1 MASLKTQVTRVGPG
15 LTLPE
20 GEGESCL
27 VIIYGPGLGRRI
39 PLLAAETVL
48 GRDPSCNLVV
58 ELENVSRR
66 HCVVRCRDAGVTIQ
80 DLASTNGT
88 WVNEQEVRRPEERQ
102 LRSGDLIKVGG
113 CILKFLQAGNVEAL
127 YHEEIYRTIV
137 VDGLTQVH
145 TKRYFLEF
153 LDREMARCSRY
164 GRPLSL
170 LMFDVDNFKQ
180 VNDELGHLTGDYVL
194 RELALLVKNR
204 MIRKEELVARYG
216 GEEFAVVLPES
227 GPQKVRIFAEKLR
240 ALVADHR
247 FLFETRRIPITV
259 SVGVADMNSEI
270 VDPVAFIKA
279 ADMNLLAAKRAGRN
293 CVVG

>member
-1 MASLKTQVTRVGPG
+1 MATEQTQVTRIAPR
-15 LTLPE
+15 LSLSTE
-20 GEGESCL
+20 RGESCL

-39 PLLAAETVL
+39 PLAEGQISL
-48 GRDPSCNLVV
+48 GRDPNCNVV
-58 ELENVSRR
+58 IELENVSRR
-66 HCVVRCRDAGVTIQ
+66 HCVVRSTEEGVTIR
-80 DLASTNGT
+80 DLGSTNGT
-88 WVNEQEVRRPEERQ
+88 WVNEEEVPTNREVPLQ
-102 LRSGDLIKVGG
+102 SGDLIRVGG
-113 CILKFLQAGNVEAL
+113 SILKFLQAGNVEAL

-137 VDGLTQVH
+137 IDGLTQVH

-170 LMFDVDNFKQ
+170 VLFDVDHFKR

-194 RELALLVKNR
+194 RELGGLVRSR

-227 GPQKVRIFAEKLR
+227 GPEKVRIFAEKLR
-240 ALVADHR
+240 AMVEAHR
-247 FLFETRRIPITV
+247 FVFDGRRIPVTV
-259 SVGVADMNSEI
+259 SVGIAAMTPDMADPE
-270 VDPVAFIKA
+270 AFIRA